1 MFFASS
7 FKLWGRVR
15 LPGEVGGRAGPIE
28 GVPLTITRFSL
39 PFFPYFVVLVFIIL
53 TLFLLR
59 VWSSICY
66 LSCDA
71 MVGRHCTPARKTA
84 YLQKKLTWREFSS
97 WRVVSSS
104 ILGLVVRLV
113 VITSEIWLNCR
124 SVDKF
129 QVILVDYFWG
139 LVEILRSFFR
149 ILSCPWWHKCI
160 KCNMLYHSLV
170 CT

>member
-113 VITSEIWLNCR
+113 VITSEIWLNCG
-124 SVDKF
+124 SVISFKSYWLTIFEDLWKF
-129 QVILVDYFWG
+129 W
-139 LVEILRSFFR
+139 EAFFGFYPVPGG
-149 ILSCPWWHKCI
+149 IS
-160 KCNMLYHSLV
+160 V
-170 CT
+170 